1 MPYHQENI
9 GKVAPQGIPAIEQAR
24 QQQQQMQQTPQGGP
38 MPPRQM
44 QGQPNASVNGW
55 NNSIKQAGTL
65 ASQQQKNWI

>member
-9 GKVAPQGIPAIEQAR
+9 GKVAPQGVPAIEQAR

-44 QGQPNASVNGW
+44 LGQPNPSVNEW
-55 NNSIKQAGTL
+55 NNSIKRAGTL
-65 ASQQQKNWI
+65 ASQQQKNWM